1 MDADMRL
8 GRVSL
13 LAGEKE
19 VADSTVDLN
28 APFFGRAIKKSDPMP
43 GTSAG
48 AARNPWIRHL
58 KASYQRPV
66 TSTPDISSVAMAHS
80 FLGQGTPVGGG
91 ESDAHSRNVVSCN
104 VSTGYGGMLPGFQAT
119 K

>member
-1 MDADMRL
+1 MSIW
-8 GRVSL
+8 GWVFFT
-13 LAGEKE
+13 GWTKKK

-28 APFFGRAIKKSDPMP
+28 APFLAGPYINQTTMP

-48 AARNPWIRHL
+48 AARNPWIRHM

-66 TSTPDISSVAMAHS
+66 TSTLDISSLAMVDS
-80 FLGQGTPVGGG
+80 FLGNLTALRSGQS
-91 ESDAHSRNVVSCN
+91 SDAQSRNVAPCN
-104 VSTGYGGMLPGFQAT
+104 VSSGYGGAPPGFQAT

>member
-1 MDADMRL
+1 MGL
-8 GRVSL
+8 GFL
-13 LAGEKE
+13 YWLDKKK

-28 APFFGRAIKKSDPMP
+28 APFLVGPYTNQTTMP

-48 AARNPWIRHL
+48 AARNPWIRHM

-66 TSTPDISSVAMAHS
+66 TFTPDISSVAMARS
-80 FLGQGTPVGGG
+80 FRGQGMPAGGG
-91 ESDAHSRNVVSCN
+91 DVTSEAHSRNVASCN
-104 VSTGYGGMLPGFQAT
+104 VSNGYGGVLPGFQAT